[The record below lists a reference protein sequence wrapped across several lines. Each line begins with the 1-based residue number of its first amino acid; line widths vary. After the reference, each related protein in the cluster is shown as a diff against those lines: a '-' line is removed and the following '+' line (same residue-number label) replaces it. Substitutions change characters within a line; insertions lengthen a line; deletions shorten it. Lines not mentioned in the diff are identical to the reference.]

1 MGHLTRAVLE
11 ILWFSSSR
19 GRPPPQRRLLP
30 CGHRVGSAFT
40 GTPYAGLGLSGS
52 GRDYRLG
59 WRLGTAR
66 ATSGFSLNLEGT
78 RSETAD
84 AGAAKHGVMLTGE
97 MRW

>member
-1 MGHLTRAVLE
+1 M
-11 ILWFSSSR
+11 
-19 GRPPPQRRLLP
+19 
-30 CGHRVGSAFT
+30 GSAFT